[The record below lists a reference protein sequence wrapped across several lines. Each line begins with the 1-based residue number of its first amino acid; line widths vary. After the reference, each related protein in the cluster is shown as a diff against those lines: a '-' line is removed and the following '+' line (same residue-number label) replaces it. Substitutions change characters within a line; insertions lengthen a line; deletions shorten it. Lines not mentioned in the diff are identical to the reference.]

1 MYSLELARL
10 YNYLYQQSDKQYAIV
25 HSLDGYD
32 EISLT
37 SDFKFILNGV
47 EQIGTP
53 ASFGFEKLQPSD
65 LAGGK
70 SIPEAASVFSN
81 ILEGKGTSAQNNVVL
96 ANTEL
101 ALRCYYPGRP
111 AEECRQMASESLFG
125 GKAYARFKKLIELQS

>member
-1 MYSLELARL
+1 
-10 YNYLYQQSDKQYAIV
+10 V

-53 ASFGFEKLQPSD
+53 GLFGFEKLQPAELS
-65 LAGGK
+65 GGK
-70 SIPEAASVFSN
+70 SIPEAASVFSA

-101 ALRCYYPGRP
+101 ALRCYYPQMP
-111 AEECRQMASESLFG
+111 VAECHQLASESLFG
-125 GKAYARFKKLIELQS
+125 GKANARFKKLIDLQ